1 MWLALPVALAL
12 VYPAGSG
19 VAAREVCVN
28 GAGRA
33 AIAKRAEISREVVL
47 AMDAAQSKVNFTL
60 GTTLHTVH
68 GTFVLKRGT
77 LRVES
82 GGKASGE
89 FVADAASGQSGDS
102 GRDKKMHK
110 DVLESAKFTEVVF
123 RPDRVDGKFPAS
135 GSVSAQVHGMFAL
148 HGSEHEMTVSVTG
161 EITGD
166 HWHGTATF
174 KIPYVEWGLK
184 SPSNFILKADPVV
197 EVDLELVGTI
207 EAN

>member
-1 MWLALPVALAL
+1 
-12 VYPAGSG
+12 
-19 VAAREVCVN
+19 
-28 GAGRA
+28 
-33 AIAKRAEISREVVL
+33 
-47 AMDAAQSKVNFTL
+47 
-60 GTTLHTVH
+60 
-68 GTFVLKRGT
+68 
-77 LRVES
+77 
-82 GGKASGE
+82 
-89 FVADAASGQSGDS
+89 
-102 GRDKKMHK
+102 
-110 DVLESAKFTEVVF
+110 
-123 RPDRVDGKFPAS
+123 
-135 GSVSAQVHGMFAL
+135 MFAL